1 MNTRLGRLRGIV
13 TRKDLDALLVTN
25 PENRR
30 YLSGFSGH
38 DSGRDSAGV
47 LLVTADRALLV
58 TDFRYYEQVRRE
70 APTWELIEAST
81 TREAALASCVA
92 DLSVSRIGFESAH
105 ATVRA
110 LSKWQEA
117 MPGVEWAPTHGI
129 VQGLRSVKDADEIR
143 AIERAVRIAD
153 EAMAHIMGWIRPGMS
168 EREVAWELEVY
179 MRTHGAEA
187 LSFTTIVASG
197 PNGAMAHAATSSRVI
212 QPGDPIVIDMGA
224 MCDGYCSDLTRSF
237 CLKSASD
244 SYLRAWD
251 TVLRAQAEAES
262 AISAGMS
269 GVDAD
274 AVARRII
281 DGAGYEGK
289 FGHGLGHGVGLEI
302 HEAPRASRTSEDILL
317 SGMVVTVEPGIYDP
331 EWGGIRIEDMVV
343 VADDGCRA
351 LTDVAKVPVL

>member
-1 MNTRLGRLRGIV
+1 MNTRLGNLRDIV
-13 TRKDLDALLVTN
+13 AQRDLDALMVTN

-30 YLSGFSGH
+30 YLSGFTGG

-70 APTWELIEAST
+70 APAWELVEAST
-81 TREAALASCVA
+81 TRESAFAPRVA
-92 DLSVSRIGFESAH
+92 ELSLSHIGFESDH
-105 ATVRA
+105 VTVQTLA
-110 LSKWQEA
+110 KWQKA
-117 MPGVEWAPTHGI
+117 MPGVEWAPTLGI
-129 VQGLRSVKDADEIR
+129 VLGLRSIKEAGEIR

-153 EAMAHIMGWIRPGMS
+153 EAMAHIMGWIRPGMT
-168 EREVAWELEVY
+168 EREVAWELEVH

-187 LSFTTIVASG
+187 LSFSTIVASG
-197 PNGAMAHAATSSRVI
+197 PNGAMAHAGTSQRVI
-212 QPGDPIVIDMGA
+212 REGDPVVIDMGA
-224 MCDGYCSDLTRSF
+224 VYDGYCSDLTRSF
-237 CLKSASD
+237 CLGRASD
-244 SYLRAWD
+244 AYRHAWD
-251 TVLRAQAEAES
+251 TVRRAQKEAEE
-262 AISAGMS
+262 AIAAGMS

-281 DGAGYEGK
+281 DGSGYQGK

-343 VADDGCRA
+343 VTDDGCRVI
-351 LTDVAKVPVL
+351 TDVDKVPVL